1 MPAMPADALSDDA
14 LLARLRKAV
23 GRTHVLTGERA
34 TRRYRKGYRF
44 GDGPVLAVACPGTLL
59 ELWHVLQATVDAGC
73 IVLMQAANTGLTGG
87 STPDGD
93 GYDRG
98 IVLVSTRRLT
108 GVQLLDGGRQ
118 VVCLPGA
125 TLDVLEKRLAP
136 LGREPH
142 SVIGSSCIGAS
153 VLGGVCNN
161 SGGALVRRGPAY
173 TELALYAQVGD
184 DGVLRLVNHLGIAL
198 GDTPEEILSR
208 LQSGDY
214 GADAVV
220 HDPAQAAS
228 DPYYAEHVRQVDAT
242 TPARYNADPSRL
254 HEASGCAGRLAV
266 FAVRLDTFE
275 QDVASAFY
283 IGSNDPDDLTEVRRY
298 LLTAFERL
306 PIAGEYLHR
315 DAFDIGDR
323 YGKDTFLL
331 IDRFGTGRV
340 PAAFALKSRVDG
352 WCERFGVPG
361 LADRMLQSL
370 TAMLPDHLPARLR
383 AYRDRYEHHLLLK
396 VSTRD
401 AEATRAFLDRFFDDR
416 EGGFFACDADEGRKA
431 FLLRFAVAGAAVRY
445 RAVHTSQVEDIVAL
459 DVALRRDDRAWVET
473 LPAELATTMVA
484 RLYYGHFLCHVF
496 HQDYIVRKGVDPL
509 AVEHRL
515 WDLLDARGAEY
526 PAEHNVG
533 HLYRAKPALVG
544 FYRALDPTN
553 TFNPGIGQTS
563 KCRHWADEKSHA
575 ASPASQT
582 TTAAVRAGAHR
593 SPQ

>member
-1 MPAMPADALSDDA
+1 MTPDAK
-14 LLARLRKAV
+14 LLAQLRDAV
-23 GRTHVLTGERA
+23 GRAHVLTGDRA

-44 GDGPVLAVACPGTLL
+44 GDGPVFAVVCPGTLL
-59 ELWHVLQATVDAGC
+59 ELWRVLQATVAAGR

-98 IVLVSTRRLT
+98 IVLISTRRLT
-108 GVQLLDGGRQ
+108 GVHVLDGGRQ

-125 TLDVLEKRLAP
+125 TLDVLEQRLAP

-173 TELALYAQVGD
+173 TELSLYAQLD
-184 DGVLRLVNHLGIAL
+184 EDGVLRLVNHLDIAL

-208 LQSGDY
+208 LQVGDY
-214 GADAVV
+214 GADAIV

-228 DPYYAEHVRQVDAT
+228 DPYYAEHVRHVDAP

-275 QDVASAFY
+275 KEASSVFY
-283 IGSNDPDDLTEVRRY
+283 IGSNDPDDLTAVRRH

-340 PAAFALKSRVDG
+340 PAAFALKSRLDG
-352 WCERFGVPG
+352 WCERFGLPG

-370 TAMLPDHLPARLR
+370 TAMLPDHLPPRLR

-396 VSTRD
+396 MSAVD
-401 AEATRAFLDRFFDDR
+401 AEATRAFLDTYFGGR
-416 EGGFFACDADEGRKA
+416 EGDFFACDDDEGRKA

-445 RAVHTSQVEDIVAL
+445 RAVHAGEVEDIVAL
-459 DVALRRDDRAWVET
+459 DVALRRDDRAWVEQ
-473 LPAELATTMVA
+473 LPADVAATMVA
-484 RLYYGHFLCHVF
+484 RLYYGHFFCHVF
-496 HQDYIVRKGVDPL
+496 HQDYIVKKGEDPL

-533 HLYRAKPALVG
+533 HLYRAKPALAA

-563 KCRHWADEKSHA
+563 KRADWKE
-575 ASPASQT
+575 
-582 TTAAVRAGAHR
+582 
-593 SPQ
+593 

>member
-1 MPAMPADALSDDA
+1 MRHVRGQNPENDVRNDAK
-14 LLARLRKAV
+14 LLAQLRDAV
-23 GRTHVLTGERA
+23 GRAHVLTGDRA

-59 ELWHVLQATVDAGC
+59 ELWRVLQATVAAGR

-108 GVQLLDGGRQ
+108 GVHVLDGGRQ

-125 TLDVLEKRLAP
+125 TLDVLEQRLAS

-173 TELALYAQVGD
+173 TELSLYAQLD
-184 DGVLRLVNHLGIAL
+184 EDGVLRLVNHLDIAL
-198 GDTPEEILSR
+198 GDTPDEILSR
-208 LQSGDY
+208 LQAGDY
-214 GADAVV
+214 GADAIG

-228 DPYYAEHVRQVDAT
+228 DPHYAEHVRHVDAP

-275 QDVASAFY
+275 KEAASVFY
-283 IGSNDPDDLTEVRRY
+283 IGSNDPDDLTAVRRH

-340 PAAFALKSRVDG
+340 PAVFALKSRLDG
-352 WCERFGVPG
+352 WCERFGLPG

-370 TAMLPDHLPARLR
+370 TAMLPDHLPPRLR

-396 VSTRD
+396 MSAVD
-401 AEATRAFLDRFFDDR
+401 AEATRAFLDTFFGGR
-416 EGGFFACDADEGRKA
+416 EGDFFACDDDEGRKA

-445 RAVHTSQVEDIVAL
+445 RAVHADEVEDIVAL
-459 DVALRRDDRAWVET
+459 DVALRRDDRAWVEQ
-473 LPAELATTMVA
+473 LPADVATTMVA
-484 RLYYGHFLCHVF
+484 RLYYGHFFCHVF
-496 HQDYIVRKGVDPL
+496 HQDYIVKKGADPL

-515 WDLLDARGAEY
+515 CDLLDARGAEY

-533 HLYRAKPALVG
+533 HLYRAKPALAA

-563 KCRHWADEKSHA
+563 KRA
-575 ASPASQT
+575 AWEGQE
-582 TTAAVRAGAHR
+582 
-593 SPQ
+593 

>member
-1 MPAMPADALSDDA
+1 MPPDTIPDDA
-14 LLARLRKAV
+14 LLARLRDV
-23 GRTHVLTGERA
+23 IGRRHVLTGARA

-44 GDGPVLAVACPGTLL
+44 GDGPVLAAACPGTLL
-59 ELWHVLQATVDAGC
+59 ELWQVLQATVESGR

-87 STPDGD
+87 STPDGE

-98 IVLVSTRRLT
+98 IVLISTRRLT

-125 TLDVLEKRLAP
+125 TLDVLEKTLAP

-153 VLGGVCNN
+153 VLGGICNN

-173 TELALYAQVGD
+173 TELALYAQRGD

-208 LQSGDY
+208 LQAGDY
-214 GADAVV
+214 GIDAVV

-228 DPYYAEHVRQVDAT
+228 DPRYADHVRQVDAP

-275 QDVASAFY
+275 KDDASVFY
-283 IGSNDPDDLTEVRRY
+283 IGSNHSDDLTDVRRH

-331 IDRFGTGRV
+331 IDRFGTDKV
-340 PAAFALKSRVDG
+340 PAAFALKSRVDDV
-352 WCERFGVPG
+352 CERLGMAG
-361 LADRMLQSL
+361 LADRALQRL
-370 TAMLPDHLPARLR
+370 TALLPDHLPPRLR

-401 AEATRAFLDRFFDDR
+401 AVATRAFLQGFFDGR
-416 EGGFFACDADEGRKA
+416 EGDFFACDAEEGRKA

-445 RAVHTSQVEDIVAL
+445 RAVHAAEVEDIVAL
-459 DVALRRDDRAWVET
+459 DIALRRDDRAWVET
-473 LPAELATTMVA
+473 LPAELAMTMVA
-484 RLYYGHFLCHVF
+484 RLYYGHFFCHVF
-496 HQDYIVRKGVDPL
+496 HQDYIVKKGVDPV

-515 WDLLDARGAEY
+515 WSLLDARGAEY

-533 HLYRAKPALVG
+533 HLYRAKPALAG
-544 FYRALDPTN
+544 FYRMLDPTN

-563 KCRHWADEKSHA
+563 K
-575 ASPASQT
+575 Q
-582 TTAAVRAGAHR
+582 AGWKE
-593 SPQ
+593 

>member
-1 MPAMPADALSDDA
+1 MPVHVPSDDA
-14 LLARLRKAV
+14 LLARLRAMV
-23 GRTHVLTGERA
+23 GRAHVLTGERA

-59 ELWHVLQATVDAGC
+59 ELWRVLQATVAAGR

-87 STPDGD
+87 STPDGE

-173 TELALYAQVGD
+173 TEMALYAQLGE

-198 GDTPEEILSR
+198 GETPEEILSR
-208 LQSGDY
+208 LQAGDY
-214 GADAVV
+214 AADDVI
-220 HDPAQAAS
+220 HDPARAAS
-228 DPYYAEHVRQVDAT
+228 DPRYADHVRDVDAP

-254 HEASGCAGRLAV
+254 HEVSGCAGRLAV

-275 QDVASAFY
+275 KDDASVFY
-283 IGSNDPDDLTEVRRY
+283 IGSNEPDDLTEVRRH

-331 IDRFGTGRV
+331 IDRFGTDKV
-340 PAAFALKSRVDG
+340 PAAFALKSRMDG
-352 WCERFGVPG
+352 WCERFGLPG
-361 LADRMLQSL
+361 LADRVLQSVSG
-370 TAMLPDHLPARLR
+370 MLPDHLPPRLR

-401 AEATRAFLDRFFDDR
+401 AAATRAFLDGFFDGR
-416 EGGFFACDADEGRKA
+416 EAGFFACDADEGRKA

-445 RAVHTSQVEDIVAL
+445 RAVHAAQVQDIVAL

-473 LPAELATTMVA
+473 LPAEVATTMVA
-484 RLYYGHFLCHVF
+484 RLYYGHFFCHVF
-496 HQDYIVRKGVDPL
+496 HQDYIVRKGADPL

-533 HLYRAKPALVG
+533 HLYRAKPALAG

-563 KCRHWADEKSHA
+563 KCRHWTEA
-575 ASPASQT
+575 APHPDHPA
-582 TTAAVRAGAHR
+582 
-593 SPQ
+593 

>member
-1 MPAMPADALSDDA
+1 MPRRAARPARYHAAMPFDAIPDDV
-14 LLARLRKAV
+14 LLAKLRDAV
-23 GRTHVLTGERA
+23 GRTHVLTGDRA

-44 GDGPVLAVACPGTLL
+44 GDGPVVAVVRPGTLL
-59 ELWHVLQATVDAGC
+59 ELWRVLQVIVAAGR

-173 TELALYAQVGD
+173 TELALYAQLGD

-198 GDTPEEILSR
+198 GDTPEVILSR
-208 LQSGDY
+208 LQAGDY
-214 GADAVV
+214 GADDVD

-228 DPYYAEHVRQVDAT
+228 DPHYGDHVRQVDAP

-275 QDVASAFY
+275 QDAASVFY
-283 IGSNDPDDLTEVRRY
+283 LGSNDPDDFTEVRRH

-315 DAFDIGDR
+315 EAFDIGDR

-352 WCERFGVPG
+352 WCERFGMPG
-361 LADRMLQSL
+361 LADRVLQSL
-370 TAMLPDHLPARLR
+370 TAMLPDHLPPRLR

-396 VSTRD
+396 VSAVD
-401 AEATRAFLDRFFDDR
+401 AEATRAFLDTFFGGR
-416 EGGFFACDADEGRKA
+416 EGDFFACDDDEGRKA

-445 RAVHTSQVEDIVAL
+445 RAVHAGEVEDIVAL
-459 DVALRRDDRAWVET
+459 DVALRRDDRAWVEQ
-473 LPAELATTMVA
+473 LPADVATTMVA
-484 RLYYGHFLCHVF
+484 RLYYGHFFCHVF
-496 HQDYIVRKGVDPL
+496 HQDYIVKKGADPL

-533 HLYRAKPALVG
+533 HLYRAKPALAA

-563 KCRHWADEKSHA
+563 KRA
-575 ASPASQT
+575 AWKE
-582 TTAAVRAGAHR
+582 
-593 SPQ
+593 